1 MCLAD
6 KIVLQ
11 RKKHGWSQEELADRL
26 EVSRQSV
33 SKWESGLSN
42 PELDKV
48 IAMSLL
54 FGVSTD
60 YLLKEEINASEA
72 ADDPSDRKSAPM
84 SPASETMQNP
94 VVRVVSKEEAEQ
106 LTELSS
112 VLSWRVA
119 IGVLLCIFSPVVLL
133 FCAGLSEIGILS
145 EAVAV
150 TIGLLSLFAHV
161 AVAVALFVPAGV
173 RAGRFE
179 YLEQEQIRLQD
190 GLEAVLR
197 QRLAEYEKTHLI
209 LLTVGVVLC
218 ILGVVP
224 LITVACLF
232 EDAVF
237 AMVVCL
243 CLLLIVVAVGVFLI
257 VHTSYIVSGFQ
268 KLLQEGDYSARK
280 KRHHAR
286 SEAVMTIYW
295 CIVTAVYLAVSFLTF
310 AWNITWVIWVVA
322 ALCSPVLE
330 LLSGIGKNDKEC

>member
-112 VLSWRVA
+112 VLSGAWRSAFCFV
-119 IGVLLCIFSPVVLL
+119 FSHRS
-133 FCAGLSEIGILS
+133 FCC
-145 EAVAV
+145 
-150 TIGLLSLFAHV
+150 FA
-161 AVAVALFVPAGV
+161 PGC
-173 RAGRFE
+173 R
-179 YLEQEQIRLQD
+179 
-190 GLEAVLR
+190 
-197 QRLAEYEKTHLI
+197 
-209 LLTVGVVLC
+209 
-218 ILGVVP
+218 
-224 LITVACLF
+224 
-232 EDAVF
+232 
-237 AMVVCL
+237 
-243 CLLLIVVAVGVFLI
+243 
-257 VHTSYIVSGFQ
+257 
-268 KLLQEGDYSARK
+268 
-280 KRHHAR
+280 R
-286 SEAVMTIYW
+286 SE
-295 CIVTAVYLAVSFLTF
+295 SFRRRL
-310 AWNITWVIWVVA
+310 
-322 ALCSPVLE
+322 P
-330 LLSGIGKNDKEC
+330 